1 GQLRTREHQRGETGH
16 RLVKQSSAEL
26 EDGQKG
32 GQKQDLIEKSDQD
45 LRLIPEENNSTGDL
59 PFKGEHL
66 HKAGEKERI
75 DRRIGQVRM
84 RRFQERKIVGALLEF
99 DLMLFNQMNAQWTDE
114 FGGVAF
120 ACCDVAGQL
129 GRVHRFRRGKIS
141 IFAQVVNGR
150 QPQQ

>member
-1 GQLRTREHQRGETGH
+1 
-16 RLVKQSSAEL
+16 
-26 EDGQKG
+26 
-32 GQKQDLIEKSDQD
+32 
-45 LRLIPEENNSTGDL
+45 
-59 PFKGEHL
+59 
-66 HKAGEKERI
+66 
-75 DRRIGQVRM
+75 M

-120 ACCDVAGQL
+120 ACCDVASQL

-150 QPQQ
+150 QPQQRKDGHDQPDRARPFAHFKPVNPFL